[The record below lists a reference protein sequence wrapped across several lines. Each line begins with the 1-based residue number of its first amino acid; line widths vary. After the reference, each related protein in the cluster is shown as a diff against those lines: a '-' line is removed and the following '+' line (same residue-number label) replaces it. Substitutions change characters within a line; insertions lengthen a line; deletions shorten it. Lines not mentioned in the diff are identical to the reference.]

1 MNLML
6 YDYKEVLNLFGND
19 YKLKKA
25 ILDKR
30 IFKIEKGIYSDGEN
44 NFTTME
50 IVLKKY
56 NHAFLVKDTA
66 LHLIGFIENEPAKI
80 HIGTAR
86 NALRIKDARI
96 QQHFYS
102 NLDVAILSESEWHK
116 HSHFLSYENIKIHT
130 TENNNE
136 IRLFNL
142 KALFFDLVR
151 NYKDYPKST
160 LFDLLEKFE
169 TCRYFHGLTRWELEE
184 NLQHEKIVGDIE
196 FLDDDLYEKLKDI
209 FSEVRAREFRIEF
222 DLDD

>member
-86 NALRIKDARI
+86 NALRIKDVRI

>member
-1 MNLML
+1 ML
-6 YDYKEVLNLFGND
+6 YNYKEVLNLFGND

-102 NLDVAILSESEWHK
+102 NLDVAILSKSEWHK

>member
-1 MNLML
+1 ML

-50 IVLKKY
+50 KVLKKY